1 MVLPWGHGVRAWWR
15 WAGESSRKPRRPRPY
30 SRAFAGMAL
39 RSALRPKAAHRRL
52 HTRVLCRPASPH
64 EPVVFTTTQ
73 HAASLR
79 SSNNCK
85 CLIETFFIAR
95 GENPLRK
102 RLNPYGPFSA
112 DSLLEYGGL
121 KPILPFLEGCSD
133 AACCVVIF
141 LCAIPIYAH
150 MGANDGRW
158 QSPATISPQMPTVGA
173 GSSQRED
180 SPAHLPPATIRANQ
194 TWEPTVYNDA
204 VIFNRNAAPLIATR
218 HATSRQTPLAQRAV
232 PLIVKRFW
240 NEARPLATNA
250 SPQQEAVLVH
260 LGFYLLREG
269 F

>member
-1 MVLPWGHGVRAWWR
+1 MRAWWR
-15 WAGESSRKPRRPRPY
+15 WAGESLRKPRRPRPY
-30 SRAFAGMAL
+30 SRALAGMAL

-64 EPVVFTTTQ
+64 EPVVFTTTR

-95 GENPLRK
+95 GGESPLRK

-133 AACCVVIF
+133 AACCIVIF

-194 TWEPTVYNDA
+194 TWGPTVYNDA
-204 VIFNRNAAPLIATR
+204 VIFNRDA
-218 HATSRQTPLAQRAV
+218 
-232 PLIVKRFW
+232 
-240 NEARPLATNA
+240 ARPLAANP
-250 SPQQEAVLVH
+250 SPQQEAVFIHPGLYP
-260 LGFYLLREG
+260 LGQ
-269 F
+269 